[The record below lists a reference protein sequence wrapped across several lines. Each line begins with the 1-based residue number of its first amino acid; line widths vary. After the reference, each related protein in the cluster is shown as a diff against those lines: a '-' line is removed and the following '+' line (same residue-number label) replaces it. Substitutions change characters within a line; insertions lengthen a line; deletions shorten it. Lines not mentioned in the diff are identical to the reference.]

1 MICSAMNAHNAPP
14 APATDTDAPEAWER
28 ALLDRQLQT
37 LDRLAQMGMA
47 IAGAIQQRATDPA
60 AADAAVQHAAMDFA
74 RVSRAVRMTLAL
86 QSKLVRDFKTPAK
99 AAPADKDDDKPAKII
114 DYEVYWADG
123 EPLTPA
129 ARRRVLRESVRGVAQ
144 ARGLDAETV
153 ERLEAEAVERLERED
168 LSPDG
173 RARGDMAFRKI
184 VPLICEALGL
194 NGDEDGALAPEPC
207 SAARP
212 EDWEPPS
219 SPSSPS
225 QPRAAAPT
233 WLSG

>member
-1 MICSAMNAHNAPP
+1 MSG
-14 APATDTDAPEAWER
+14 PATAFDAADERPEAWER

-37 LDRLAQMGMA
+37 LDRLAEMGMA
-47 IAGAIQQRATDPA
+47 IAGAIQQRVTDPA
-60 AADAAVQHAAMDFA
+60 AADAVLQHAAMDFA
-74 RVSRAVRMTLAL
+74 RVSRAVRLTLAL
-86 QSKLVRDFKTPAK
+86 QSKLVRDSKTPAK
-99 AAPADKDDDKPAKII
+99 AAPADKADDRPAKII

-144 ARGLDAETV
+144 EQGLDAEAV
-153 ERLEAEAVERLERED
+153 ERLEAEAVERLEREG
-168 LSPDG
+168 PDG
-173 RARGDMAFRKI
+173 LARGDMAFRKI
-184 VPLICEALGL
+184 VALICEDLGL
-194 NGDEDGALAPEPC
+194 KGGADGALAPEPC

-219 SPSSPS
+219 SPRT
-225 QPRAAAPT
+225 PRAAAPT